1 MIVPVNLWKMFNN
14 LVVKELIGNTK
25 SDYGTLSQRTVDARM
40 NGIIPIDCFV
50 DEVRDT
56 FDING
61 YKDDDEFQSVE
72 DYIRQ
77 AIEYLRDA
85 PDDYVRSLP
94 KSIGQQF
101 YVSFG

>member
-1 MIVPVNLWKMFNN
+1 MIVPVNLRKMFYN

-50 DEVRDT
+50 DEVGDT

-61 YKDDDEFQSVE
+61 YNDDDEFQSGE

-77 AIEYLRDA
+77 YLRDA